1 MKVQIE
7 WGDSPAFQIEANVGR
22 SWRATRDEPASGGE
36 VEILSVRRLPE
47 RHDRLGKAADVP
59 VAAFVD
65 VMGAAALEEI
75 EGLLIDEAAVEGEAD
90 ATDRA
95 YDEWRDK
102 G

>member
-59 VAAFVD
+59 VAAFVA
-65 VMGAAALEEI
+65 VMGDETIQEI
-75 EGLLIDEAAVEGEAD
+75 EELLRQEADVQAEAD

-95 YDEWRDK
+95 YDEWRDER
-102 G
+102 